1 MARDANVTVAC
12 SDVQLRILGTRPSP
26 INRSCGNFPAIGIAL
41 TPSLLETYPH
51 ARISNGAGNNMRIS
65 TGCFAAALA
74 VALSGC
80 ASEAPPREPV
90 FTDARALVAGPA
102 KPVGE
107 DCTNTGKDGCDTGVC
122 LKVEPG
128 SPGRY
133 VCSAMC
139 APNGSRPCPQGWA
152 CLQVRPTGDG
162 FACIPPANWQPRATV
177 LAAAAVRVAPVLPL
191 IPAPASKDGGR
202 P

>member
-1 MARDANVTVAC
+1 MKMSMA
-12 SDVQLRILGTRPSP
+12 
-26 INRSCGNFPAIGIAL
+26 
-41 TPSLLETYPH
+41 LL
-51 ARISNGAGNNMRIS
+51 
-65 TGCFAAALA
+65 AAA
-74 VALSGC
+74 VAAIQMGC

-107 DCTNTGKDGCDTGVC
+107 DCTNTGTDGCDTAVC

-139 APNGSRPCPQGWA
+139 APDGSRPCPQGWA
-152 CLQVRPTGDG
+152 CLQVRPSGDG

-177 LAAAAVRVAPVLPL
+177 LQAAAQRVAPVLPL
-191 IPAPASKDGGR
+191 QPAPASKDGGR
-202 P
+202 Q

>member
-1 MARDANVTVAC
+1 MARDANDTIAR
-12 SDVQLRILGTRPSP
+12 SDVQLRILATQLSP
-26 INRSCGNFPAIGIAL
+26 INRSCGNFPAIWNAL
-41 TPSLLETYPH
+41 TPLLLQTYPP

-65 TGCFAAALA
+65 TALFAAALA
-74 VALSGC
+74 VAVSGC

-107 DCTNTGKDGCDTGVC
+107 DCTNTGTDGCNTGVC

-152 CLQVRPTGDG
+152 CLQIRPTGDG

-177 LAAAAVRVAPVLPL
+177 LEASAVRVAPALPPR
-191 IPAPASKDGGR
+191 PAPGTKDGGR